1 MIDRLAEARRRYDEL
16 TAELASPD
24 GVPDSRRLASLGREM
39 AQLEQ
44 SARLHDELSAA
55 QARADEAREL
65 LESSDLELAE
75 LAREELDEAREEIAE
90 VQKRAVD
97 VLVSDDPDDAR
108 NAIVEVRAG
117 TGGAE
122 AALFAG
128 DLLRM
133 YTRYAERLR
142 LKAEPLTVSGTD
154 RGGVKEGILR
164 VVGARAFG
172 AFRFESGV
180 HRVQRVPVTE
190 AGGRIHTSAASVAV
204 LPEAEAIDI
213 EIPESDIRVDVFRSS
228 GHGGQSVNTTDSA
241 VRMTHLPTN
250 TVVSIQDE
258 KSQLQNRVKAL
269 QVLRARL
276 LEDERERQAAERG
289 QARRDQIGSGD
300 RSEKIRTYNFP
311 QDRVTDHRVGVTV
324 HNLPSVLDGNLDRLV
339 APLRQA
345 QRDRE
350 LAGIAD
356 GGTG

>member
-16 TAELASPD
+16 TAELASP
-24 GVPDSRRLASLGREM
+24 GGALDSRRLASVGREM

-44 SARLHDELSAA
+44 SARLHDDLSAA
-55 QARADEAREL
+55 QARVDEAREL
-65 LESSDLELAE
+65 LESPDLELAE

-117 TGGAE
+117 TGGEE

-128 DLLRM
+128 ELLRM

-142 LKAEPLTVSGTD
+142 LKVEPLTVNGTD
-154 RGGVKEGILR
+154 RGGVKEGILH

-276 LEDERERQAAERG
+276 MEDERERQAAERG

-311 QDRVTDHRVGVTV
+311 QDRVTDHRVGLTV
-324 HNLPSVLDGNLDRLV
+324 HNLPSVLDGNLSRLV
-339 APLRQA
+339 DPLRQA
-345 QRDRE
+345 ERDRE

-356 GGTG
+356 GGAG

>member
-1 MIDRLAEARRRYDEL
+1 MIDRLSEAKRRYDEL
-16 TAELASPD
+16 TTELASA
-24 GVPDSRRLASLGREM
+24 GGAVDSRRLASMGREI
-39 AQLEQ
+39 AQLEPV
-44 SARLHDELSAA
+44 ARLHDQL
-55 QARADEAREL
+55 ADARERLSEASDL
-65 LESSDLELAE
+65 LESSDPELAE
-75 LAREELDEAREEIAE
+75 LAREELNEVQAEIAE
-90 VQKRAVD
+90 IRARAVEA
-97 VLVSDDPDDAR
+97 LVSDDPDDAR

-117 TGGAE
+117 TGGEE

-133 YTRYAERLR
+133 YTRYAEQRR
-142 LKAEPLTVSGTD
+142 LKVEPLTMNGTD

-190 AGGRIHTSAASVAV
+190 ASGRIHTSAASVAV
-204 LPEAEAIDI
+204 LPEAEEIDI
-213 EIPESDIRVDVFRSS
+213 EVPESDVRVDVFRSS

-241 VRMTHLPTN
+241 VRVTHLPTN

-258 KSQLQNRVKAL
+258 KSQLQNRVKAM

-276 LEDERERQAAERG
+276 LEQERERQAAERG

-311 QDRVTDHRVGVTV
+311 QDRITDHRVGLTV
-324 HNLPSVLDGNLDRLV
+324 HNLPSVLDGSLERLV
-339 APLRQA
+339 DPLRQA
-345 QRDRE
+345 ERERE
-350 LAGIAD
+350 LAGLAD
-356 GGTG
+356 GNAG

>member
-1 MIDRLAEARRRYDEL
+1 MIDRLAEARRRYDEI
-16 TAELASPD
+16 TAELGGAG
-24 GVPDSRRLASLGREM
+24 GVLDSRRLASLGCEM
-39 AQLEQ
+39 ARLEQ
-44 SARLHDELSAA
+44 AARLHDELAA
-55 QARADEAREL
+55 VHERVTEAREL
-65 LESSDLELAE
+65 LESSDAELAE
-75 LAREELDEAREEIAE
+75 LAREELVDGQAEIAE
-90 VQKRAVD
+90 LRTRAIE

-117 TGGAE
+117 TGGQE

-133 YTRYAERLR
+133 YERYAERLR
-142 LKAEPLTVSGTD
+142 LKVEPLTVSGTD

-164 VVGARAFG
+164 VVGSRAFG

-204 LPEAEAIDI
+204 LPEAEEIDI
-213 EIPESDIRVDVFRSS
+213 EVPESDVRVDVFRSS

-241 VRMTHLPTN
+241 VRVTHLPTN

-258 KSQLQNRVKAL
+258 KSQLQNRVKAM

-276 LEDERERQAAERG
+276 LEQERDRQAAERG

-311 QDRVTDHRVGVTV
+311 QDRVTDHRVGLTV
-324 HNLPSVLDGNLDRLV
+324 HNLPSVLDGNLNRLV
-339 APLRQA
+339 DPLRQA
-345 QRDRE
+345 ARDRE
-350 LAGIAD
+350 LAGFAD
-356 GGTG
+356 GDAA